1 MQSHTGPIV
10 AAARWS
16 ARHPWRAIG
25 LWVALVVGSVV
36 AGSAMGVV
44 NLTDGQQL
52 SGESARA
59 ERAVE
64 SAGLTDPIQEHALIR
79 RRDGGAIQPADVAAG
94 QDIAKRIGA
103 LPNVRNVASPVTSQS
118 GTAAAVT
125 WELAREDPRTLAP
138 TRQALAAVEQQ
149 HPNVRV
155 DQVGDVSIQKALDD
169 AIGDDLSKAERLS
182 LPITLVILLVAFGAL
197 IAAVMPLLLAISCV
211 ALAIGLTAVASH
223 VTPVSDAINSV
234 ILLIGLAV
242 GVDYS
247 MFFMRRARDERARG
261 ASSIDAVEIAAA
273 TAGRAVVVS
282 GFTVLIAMSGMFL
295 SGNGIFS
302 SFAIGTMIVVATA
315 VIGSITVLPGLAA
328 RLGKWVDRPRIPFLH
343 RLGKPDGSSR
353 VWGALVT
360 RVLRRPGMAVVIAG
374 GALTALAVPA
384 LAMNT
389 KLLGTEDIP
398 RSIPI
403 MQTYDALTAEF
414 PSDGGA
420 HTVVVQAPDVT
431 APSVVRAIDKLQR
444 AVGADANF
452 RAKSNLDVQVSADH
466 TVAEIL
472 VPYPGADDSRAAGDG
487 LATLR
492 ETIVP
497 QTVGRVGTA
506 LVSGNPAVSRDF
518 SAQLAQRLPL
528 VFGFVLALTFLL
540 MLASFR
546 SVAIATMTVVLNL
559 LSVAAAYGVLVL
571 VFQGDWAEGLLDF
584 QSSGGIIAWLPLF
597 LFVVLFGLSMDYH
610 VFVLSRI
617 REAVDRGMS
626 TRDAIHSGVT
636 TSAGVVTSAA
646 VVMVAVFAV
655 FATLTSLDF
664 KQLGVGLASAVA
676 IDATIVRGV
685 LLPACMKLTG
695 DRTWYMPRWLE
706 WLPRVGHGAP
716 ATQAQVTA

>member
-1 MQSHTGPIV
+1 MQSNTSPIV
-10 AAARWS
+10 VAARWS

-25 LWVALVVGSVV
+25 LWVALVVGAVV
-36 AGSAMGVV
+36 AGGAMGIV

-59 ERAVE
+59 ERTIE
-64 SAGLTDPIQEHALIR
+64 SAKLRDAIQEHALVR
-79 RRDGGAIQPADVAAG
+79 RGDGGALGAADLAAA
-94 QDIAKRIGA
+94 QDVAKRIKTLQTA
-103 LPNVRNVASPVTSQS
+103 RNVTPAVTSRS
-118 GTAAAVT
+118 GTAAIVT
-125 WELAREDPRTLAP
+125 WELAREDPTALAP
-138 TRQALAAVEQQ
+138 TRRVLATVEKQ
-149 HPNVRV
+149 HPDLRIE
-155 DQVGDVSIQKALDD
+155 QVGDVSIQEALDD
-169 AIGDDLSKAERLS
+169 AIGDDLSRAERLS

-197 IAAVMPLLLAISCV
+197 IAALMPLLLAISCV
-211 ALAIGLTAVASH
+211 ALAVGLTAVASH

-261 ASSIDAVEIAAA
+261 ATSIDAVEIAAA

-282 GFTVLIAMSGMFL
+282 GITVLIAMSGMFL

-328 RLGKWVDRPRIPFLH
+328 RLGKWVDRPRIPLLH
-343 RLGKPDGSSR
+343 RLGRPDGSSR
-353 VWGALVT
+353 IWSALVS
-360 RVLRRPGMAVVIAG
+360 RVMRRPGLALVVAG
-374 GALTALAVPA
+374 GSLVALAIPA
-384 LAMNT
+384 LGMNT
-389 KLLGTEDIP
+389 KLLGTEDLP
-398 RSIPI
+398 RSVPI
-403 MQTYDALTAEF
+403 MRTYDALTAAF
-414 PSDGGA
+414 PGDGGA
-420 HTVVVQAPDVT
+420 HTVVVQAEDVT
-431 APSVVRAIDKLQR
+431 APAVTAAITELGRRAAADPNFQLDGSPRVRI
-444 AVGADANF
+444 
-452 RAKSNLDVQVSADH
+452 SADRH
-466 TVAEIL
+466 AAEIA
-472 VPYPGADDSRAAGDG
+472 VPFPGPDDGRAAGAG
-487 LATLR
+487 LTTLR
-492 ETIVP
+492 DSIVP
-497 QTVGRVGTA
+497 QTVGRVATTA
-506 LVSGNPAVSRDF
+506 VSGNPAVSRDF
-518 SAQLAQRLPL
+518 SSQLSARLPL

-571 VFQGDWAEGLLDF
+571 VFQGHWAEGLLGF
-584 QSSGGIIAWLPLF
+584 TSSGGIIAWLPLF

-617 REAVDRGMS
+617 REALDRGMH
-626 TRDAIHSGVT
+626 TRDAIHWGIT

-685 LLPACMKLTG
+685 LLPACMRLVG
-695 DRTWYMPRWLE
+695 ERNWYMPRWLE
-706 WLPRVGHGAP
+706 WIPRVGHGSHP
-716 ATQAQVTA
+716 AEAQAAS